1 MGTTHRYGTAAG
13 GNRTRWLA
21 AACVAA
27 VSTASLS
34 GCSLLGE
41 WDEPFTYHEVVIPES
56 VAEPGSRFEYQETAL
71 LPLED
76 GREVAV
82 TFTTLSIG
90 GPENAGLAEIGD
102 EWTHPESVNIEVGM
116 QGDAHDG
123 TSALPPDLVGILDD
137 GSVAPRA
144 TVDEAPEAIVC
155 EEALGVPKQDEAD
168 SQQLRCA
175 LYLVPPGRA
184 LVELQWGP
192 PGAAAAYAEDPV
204 VWRVPSMAELMAGE
218 TAGLPSPTS

>member
-1 MGTTHRYGTAAG
+1 MKPVSRVRG
-13 GNRTRWLA
+13 RWLA
-21 AACVAA
+21 SAGLAVAA
-27 VSTASLS
+27 ATSLS

-41 WDEPFTYHEVVIPES
+41 WDDPFTYQEVVIPGS
-56 VAEPGSRFEYQETAL
+56 VAEPGSRFDYQETAL

-82 TFTTLSIG
+82 TFSVLSIG

-102 EWTHPESVNIEVGM
+102 EWTHPESVNVEVGM

-137 GSVAPRA
+137 GSVASRA

-175 LYLVPPGRA
+175 LYLVPSGRA

-192 PGAAAAYAEDPV
+192 PGAAAGYAEDPV